1 VTARARRRRTGR
13 LAAVGGLLAGLVLV
27 GGLGGVGAGGR
38 SALASTVVLVRPPRP
53 SAVAAEATVR
63 VRGELVAAGFDVQ
76 VIDAPPGEDI
86 RTALEQAASGPEVEA
101 VVAILGEERKAGSKT
116 DSAELWVIDR
126 VTGKTVV
133 RRVDTEPG
141 SLRSAEMLSIRAL
154 ELLRA
159 SFLEVALGGAAV
171 RTQKAVPAPPP
182 PVEVTRWTRE
192 ALQEADSNELNWA
205 VEAGAYVLGSID
217 GNQGL
222 PPSVIPLLRIDRRL
236 GGAFMARLTVA
247 GLGTRPHVA
256 DQMNTG
262 SADIAQRLG
271 LLEAVLRFRP
281 GKQIQPFLSLGGGAL
296 QVVAS
301 GQPDNPNL
309 YLPAQPEPT
318 RYCVVGNAGV
328 GLRFPLQRRFELIVE
343 LQVEVARPYPV
354 IQINQVSVA
363 TEGKPTLLGSLT
375 MAAWM

>member
-1 VTARARRRRTGR
+1 
-13 LAAVGGLLAGLVLV
+13 
-27 GGLGGVGAGGR
+27 
-38 SALASTVVLVRPPRP
+38 
-53 SAVAAEATVR
+53 VAAEATVR

-101 VVAILGEERKAGSKT
+101 VVAILGEERRTGAKT

-222 PPSVIPLLRIDRRL
+222 PPSVIPLLRLDRRL
-236 GGAFMARLTVA
+236 GESFMARLTVA

-256 DQMNTG
+256 DQMTG

-271 LLEAVLRFRP
+271 LLEAVLRFRA
-281 GKQIQPFLSLGGGAL
+281 GKLIQPFLSLGGGAL
-296 QVVAS
+296 QIVAS
-301 GQPDNPNL
+301 GRSVNSNLYTAAQPD
-309 YLPAQPEPT
+309 PT

-328 GLRFPLQRRFELIVE
+328 GLRFPLQRRFEVIVE
-343 LQVEVARPYPV
+343 LQVELARPYPV
-354 IQINQVSVA
+354 IQINQMPVA